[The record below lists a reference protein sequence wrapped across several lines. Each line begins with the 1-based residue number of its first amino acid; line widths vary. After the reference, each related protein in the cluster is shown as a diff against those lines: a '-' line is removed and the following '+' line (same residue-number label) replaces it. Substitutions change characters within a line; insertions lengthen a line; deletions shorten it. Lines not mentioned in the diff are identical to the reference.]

1 MRSSKPTATYSPT
14 KTEFDVLQV
23 LWQFGPSTVRFV
35 HDKLIQQKGEVAYT
49 STLKLMQVMHEK
61 GILERDENQMRHLYS
76 AVPPEREL
84 TQTVLNRFIENTFKG
99 SPSSLVVALLGNND
113 TSAEELNKIRE
124 LLRNIE
130 EK

>member
-1 MRSSKPTATYSPT
+1 MQPSKPTATYSPT
-14 KTEFDVLQV
+14 KTEFDVLQI
-23 LWQFGPSTVRFV
+23 LWQYGPSTVRFI

-61 GILERDENQMRHLYS
+61 GILKRDESQMRHLYT
-76 AVPPEREL
+76 AVPPESEL
-84 TQTVLNRFIENTFKG
+84 TQTVLKRFIDSTFKG
-99 SPSSLVVALLGNND
+99 SPSSLVMALLGNND

-124 LLRNIE
+124 ILKTIE

>member
-1 MRSSKPTATYSPT
+1 MQPLKLSAAYTPT

-23 LWQFGPSTVRFV
+23 LWQYGPSTVRFV

-49 STLKLMQVMHEK
+49 STLKLMQLMHEK
-61 GILERDENQMRHLYS
+61 GILVRDEGQMRHLYT

-84 TQTVLNRFIENTFKG
+84 TQTVLNRFVENIFKG
-99 SPSSLVVALLGNND
+99 SPSSLVVALLGNED

-124 LLRNIE
+124 LLKNIE
-130 EK
+130 KK

>member
-1 MRSSKPTATYSPT
+1 MRSLKPTVTYSPT

-23 LWQFGPSTVRFV
+23 LWQYGPSTVRFV
-35 HDKLIQQKGEVAYT
+35 HDELIKQKGEVAYT

-61 GILERDENQMRHLYS
+61 GILKRDESQMRHLYT

-84 TQTVLNRFIENTFKG
+84 TQTVLKGFVDSIFKG
-99 SPSSLVVALLGNND
+99 SPSSLVIALLGNND

-124 LLRNIE
+124 LLKDIE